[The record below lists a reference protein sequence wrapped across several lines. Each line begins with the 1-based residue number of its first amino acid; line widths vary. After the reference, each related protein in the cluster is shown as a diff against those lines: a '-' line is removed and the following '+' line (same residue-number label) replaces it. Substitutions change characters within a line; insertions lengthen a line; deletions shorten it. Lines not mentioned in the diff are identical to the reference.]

1 MSKQSVTESRYEK
14 ARKKEQ
20 AIRLVEKKGVAV
32 ERAFLRY
39 GFKISHYS
47 YPRILARYKSRGIEG
62 LVDTRGGAK
71 SNKITDDIKTFIR
84 SIKNE
89 STDLSAA
96 EICAIVQKRFSVS
109 THFSHM
115 SRILL
120 DMGLSNPVGRP
131 AKEELLEQ
139 KGIDHAGCF
148 ILKAACLAMNLF
160 DTVVEVILARIR
172 EIKVSKREYS
182 REFLNMR
189 ILSSSAE
196 VIRRKIETLLYM
208 PVFGMERIWHFKTV
222 YPRKGL
228 GLVAGSSTPYKY
240 HTMDNFLRELPLLDI
255 DQSLS
260 KALARLYV
268 EAFHISFRT
277 KDSRTFYIDCFRKVV
292 WTKKN
297 IPKGMHATR
306 NQILKCMDIYFIH
319 DSQGRPLLPLTMPGD
334 SHLSTALFPLIE
346 ALEEAIGKKVVD
358 FAIFDREG
366 LAVAVFKEFQKRNK
380 HFVTVLRENQYQS
393 LDDFEIPKGK
403 RWKAYKKDPATAKV
417 VEQILDCNK
426 ILVDSKSGKTYRVRA
441 ILVREVG
448 SEGFAVIVTNISRR
462 TEPAAGKIV
471 SKYKDRWDK
480 QENSFKQMKPSL
492 YLDKNHGTKTIEQSS
507 NRVIERRVEGLEK
520 RIEAQKK
527 KIESTENKIQKT
539 QEKLKQ
545 LEKRIAAEGTQ
556 AKNTDQHEKRI
567 MRREKLKVTLSEHH
581 EKLDGYQSKLQQF
594 SSKLQSVDQTQVLY
608 EIDSRKDHIMTNL
621 ETALNNAD
629 IFVKERYLPKEY
641 SRSDFRTIRDIL
653 YRQQGTCVETKDEVK
668 VILDH
673 YEQEPEHQMLAAR
686 AAEKI
691 NDARLRTS
699 SGKRLILQIA
709 SS

>member
-1 MSKQSVTESRYEK
+1 MRRSSITESRYEK
-14 ARKKEQ
+14 ARKREQ
-20 AIRLVEKKGVAV
+20 AIHLVEKKGAPV
-32 ERAFLRY
+32 EEAFLRY
-39 GFKISHYS
+39 GFKISRYS
-47 YPRILARYKSRGIEG
+47 YPRMLARYRSSGIEG
-62 LVDTRGGAK
+62 LLDTRGGAK
-71 SNKITDDIKTFIR
+71 STKITNDIKTFIR

-89 STDLSAA
+89 RADLNATQIC
-96 EICAIVQKRFSVS
+96 EIVKKRFSVS
-109 THFSHM
+109 IHFSHM

-120 DMGLSNPVGRP
+120 EMGLNNPVGRP
-131 AKEELLEQ
+131 AKEGILEQ

-160 DTVVEVILARIR
+160 DTVVDVILARIK
-172 EIKVSKREYS
+172 EIESKKRGYS

-208 PVFGMERIWHFKTV
+208 PVFGMERIWHFRTV

-228 GLVAGSSTPYKY
+228 GLLAGSSAPYKY

-255 DQSLS
+255 DQRLS

-277 KDSRTFYIDCFRKVV
+277 RDSRTFYIDCFRKVV

-319 DSQGRPLLPLTMPGD
+319 DSQGRPLLPLTRPGD
-334 SHLSTALFPLIE
+334 SHLTTALFPLIE
-346 ALEEAIGKKVVD
+346 ALEEAIDKKVVD

-380 HFVTVLRENQYQS
+380 HFVTVLRENQYRG
-393 LDDFEIPKGK
+393 LDDFEIPKGS
-403 RWKAYKKDPATAKV
+403 RWKTYKKDPATGKV

-426 ILVDSKSGKTYRVRA
+426 SLVDSKSGKTYRARA

-462 TEPAAGKIV
+462 TEPDAGKIV

-507 NRVIERRVEGLEK
+507 NRVVERRVEKLEK
-520 RIEAQKK
+520 KIQAQKK
-527 KIESTENKIQKT
+527 KIESTENKIHKT
-539 QEKLKQ
+539 QEKLEQ
-545 LEKRIAAEGTQ
+545 LEKRIAAESAK
-556 AKNTDQHEKRI
+556 AKNTDQYEKKI
-567 MRREKLKVTLSEHH
+567 IRREKLKATLPNYH
-581 EKLDGYQSKLQQF
+581 EKLVGYQSKLKQLTG
-594 SSKLQSVDQTQVLY
+594 KLKSTDRTQVLY

-629 IFVKERYLPKEY
+629 IFVKEQYLPEEY

-653 YRQQGTCVETKDEVK
+653 YRQQGTYVETKDEVK

>member
-1 MSKQSVTESRYEK
+1 LSKHTVTDSRYEK
-14 ARKKEQ
+14 ARKKEK
-20 AIRLVEKKGVAV
+20 AILLVENKEVPV
-32 ERAFLRY
+32 EEAFLKY
-39 GFKISHYS
+39 GFKISRYS
-47 YPRILARYKSRGIEG
+47 YPRILARYRSGGVEG
-62 LVDTRGGAK
+62 LLDTRGGAK
-71 SNKITDDIKTFIR
+71 STKITDDIKTYIR

-89 STDLSAA
+89 RTDLTAT

-109 THFSHM
+109 VHFSHM

-120 DMGLSNPVGRP
+120 DMGLNNPIGRP
-131 AKEELLEQ
+131 ANEEPLVQE
-139 KGIDHAGCF
+139 GIDHAGCF

-160 DTVVEVILARIR
+160 DTVVDVILARIR
-172 EIKVSKREYS
+172 EIESSKGAYS

-240 HTMDNFLRELPLLDI
+240 HTIDNFLRELPLLDI
-255 DQSLS
+255 DQTLS

-319 DSQGRPLLPLTMPGD
+319 DSQGRPLLPLTRPAD
-334 SHLSTALFPLIE
+334 SHLTTALFPLIE
-346 ALEEAIGKKVVD
+346 ALEEAIDKKVVD

-393 LDDFEIPKGK
+393 LDDFEIPNGK
-403 RWKAYKKDPATAKV
+403 RWKTYKKNPATGKAAA
-417 VEQILDCNK
+417 QILDCNK
-426 ILVDSKSGKTYRVRA
+426 TLVDSKSGKTYRVRA
-441 ILVREVG
+441 ILIREVS
-448 SEGFAVIVTNISRR
+448 SEDFAVIVTNISRR
-462 TEPAAGKIV
+462 TEPDAGKIV
-471 SKYKDRWDK
+471 NKYKDRWDR

-492 YLDKNHGTKTIEQSS
+492 YLDRNHGTKAIEQGN
-507 NRVIERRVEGLEK
+507 NRVVERRVEELEK
-520 RIEAQKK
+520 KIEAQKK
-527 KIESTENKIQKT
+527 KIESTANKIHNT
-539 QEKLKQ
+539 QETLKQ
-545 LEKRIAAEGTQ
+545 LEKKITAAGAQ
-556 AKNTDQHEKRI
+556 AKNIDQHEKRI
-567 MRREKLKVTLSEHH
+567 IRCEKLKATLSKHH
-581 EKLDGYQSKLQQF
+581 EKLAGYRSKLQQF
-594 SSKLQSVDQTQVLY
+594 SNKLQSIDQTQVLY

-629 IFVKERYLPKEY
+629 VFVKERYLPKEY

-653 YRQQGTCVETKDEVK
+653 YRQQGTYIETKEEVK

-673 YEQEPEHQMLAAR
+673 YDQEPEHQMLAAW
-686 AAEKI
+686 ATEKI
-691 NDARLRTS
+691 NDAGLRTG
-699 SGKRLILQIA
+699 SGKRLVLQVA
-709 SS
+709 SL